1 MEYLNVYDNNKNKL
15 DKKIVRGDKLSN
27 DEHILVAVIFIK
39 NKDNKYL
46 IQKTSLEK
54 SGLYSTTGGHVLYNE
69 DSKTSIIREVKEE
82 LGIDIANDD
91 IKYIGSILFGV
102 PFGDIYYL
110 EKDIDIDSVKLQKEE
125 VSSVSYMT
133 KEEIDDLIKKEKITK
148 SHGLMFKYLCEKMN
162 KKITYV
168 TGNWAKIDSA
178 RQILEPLGFF
188 VDNIK
193 METIEIQADDV
204 EDVAKYSAKWASDKL
219 KCSVLK
225 NDTGLFVEALNGFP
239 GVYTHYVDD
248 TLGEDGLLKLLDGVE
263 NRKAYFK
270 EVLAFCEYGKEPIT
284 FIPDGEDKTLGC
296 FPDNERWKF
305 WSLDSYKNLA
315 EYLEKK

>member
-1 MEYLNVYDNNKNKL
+1 MIII
-15 DKKIVRGDKLSN
+15 KINQIKRQLEEINYRDKLSN

-148 SHGLMFKYLCEKMN
+148 SHGLMFKYLC
-162 KKITYV
+162 KKI
-168 TGNWAKIDSA
+168 
-178 RQILEPLGFF
+178 
-188 VDNIK
+188 IK
-193 METIEIQADDV
+193 
-204 EDVAKYSAKWASDKL
+204 
-219 KCSVLK
+219 
-225 NDTGLFVEALNGFP
+225 
-239 GVYTHYVDD
+239 
-248 TLGEDGLLKLLDGVE
+248 
-263 NRKAYFK
+263 
-270 EVLAFCEYGKEPIT
+270 
-284 FIPDGEDKTLGC
+284 
-296 FPDNERWKF
+296 
-305 WSLDSYKNLA
+305 
-315 EYLEKK
+315 